1 MNNDTKVT
9 VYEKELKEWKN
20 MEEMNEDGKT
30 EGKQSLRFAPA
41 ECVWVE
47 WNLRVL

>member
-9 VYEKELKEWKN
+9 VYEKELKERKN
-20 MEEMNEDGKT
+20 MEEMKEDGKT

-41 ECVWVE
+41 VCV
-47 WNLRVL
+47 